1 MTGTRKV
8 KDFFI
13 DRKIPPLLRRQ
24 IPLLFSGEKLLWICG
39 LRVSESG
46 RVPPGTHEVI
56 EVEIP
61 EFTQ

>member
-13 DRKIPPLLRRQ
+13 DRKIPLFLRGR
-24 IPLLFSGEKLLWICG
+24 IPLLFSGEVLMWVCG
-39 LRVSESG
+39 QRVSEAG
-46 RVPPGTHEVI
+46 RVQSGIHVVA

-61 EFTQ
+61 EFNQ